1 VETLI
6 EQDSLSDGQLID
18 AANAGDI
25 SSLATL
31 YFRYRDWVVNLAFHF
46 IADRELALDVLQDTF
61 LYFSKKFPGFQLTCQ
76 MKSFLYP
83 VVKNLS
89 LNSRNKARRYQPG
102 EELFAEIEAAQP
114 GNETAEDLRLAISA
128 LPEAHRE
135 VVILRFLEEMTLA
148 EIADAVEVPIGTVKS
163 RLHNALEMLRANP
176 KIKSLFE

>member
-1 VETLI
+1 MQTLT
-6 EQDSLSDGQLID
+6 EQHNLSDEDLIN

-25 SSLATL
+25 SSLDAL

-46 IADRELALDVLQDTF
+46 TADRELALDVLQDTF
-61 LYFSKKFPGFQLTCQ
+61 FYFAKKFPGFQLTCQ

-89 LNSRNKARRYQPG
+89 LNARNKARRYQPG
-102 EELFAEIEAAQP
+102 EELFAQIEASQP
-114 GNETAEDLRLAISA
+114 ENEAAEDLRLAISS

-135 VVILRFLEEMTLA
+135 VVILRFLEEMSLA
-148 EIADAVEVPIGTVKS
+148 EIADAMEVPLGTVKS

-176 KIKSLFE
+176 RIKSLFE